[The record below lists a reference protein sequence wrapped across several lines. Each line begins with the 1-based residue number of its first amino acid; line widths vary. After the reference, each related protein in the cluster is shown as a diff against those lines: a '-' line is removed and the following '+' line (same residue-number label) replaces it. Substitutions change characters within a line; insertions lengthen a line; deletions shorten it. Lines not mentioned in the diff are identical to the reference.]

1 MIGFIS
7 LLKLFLAAIIL
18 RLVLMYLYCVT
29 SKFKVCVGG
38 ARYGRSMCNHSA
50 GVVQRLRKVTREV
63 NLYVVSRRSREV
75 GNRKEVEEREMG
87 HSHRGECYV
96 PREVNR
102 MGGTM
107 Q

>member
-1 MIGFIS
+1 MV
-7 LLKLFLAAIIL
+7 AACAITL
-18 RLVLMYLYCVT
+18 H
-29 SKFKVCVGG
+29 
-38 ARYGRSMCNHSA
+38 A
-50 GVVQRLRKVTREV
+50 QRLRKVTREV
-63 NLYVVSRRSREV
+63 KQYVKQYVVSRRSREV